1 MPRILKDIKKYFR
14 YSLISADAQLKSEV
28 ANSYLNWI
36 WWILEPLCMM
46 LVYAFIFGR
55 IFGMKTENYVIFI
68 FLGLTIFDFFSRGIK
83 SSVKIVKRNKQIVSK
98 VYIPKF
104 ILIMSD
110 LFVSGF
116 KMLICMGVVFVMMAA
131 QGTRFS
137 PSMLVLIPVIID
149 LYLFTFACC
158 TFLAHFGVFV
168 EDLSNTISIVL
179 KLLFYFT
186 GIFYSIPDRFPK
198 EYADIVLNSYPAAKL
213 ITIARDAC
221 LEGKAGGTAY
231 LLALFAV
238 SAVLAAVGIHI
249 IYKNENAYVKLI

>member
-1 MPRILKDIKKYFR
+1 MDYKTPLKKT
-14 YSLISADAQLKSEV
+14 
-28 ANSYLNWI
+28 
-36 WWILEPLCMM
+36 
-46 LVYAFIFGR
+46 R
-55 IFGMKTENYVIFI
+55 IFSTT
-68 FLGLTIFDFFSRGIK
+68 LR
-83 SSVKIVKRNKQIVSK
+83 
-98 VYIPKF
+98 
-104 ILIMSD
+104 
-110 LFVSGF
+110 
-116 KMLICMGVVFVMMAA
+116 
-131 QGTRFS
+131 
-137 PSMLVLIPVIID
+137 
-149 LYLFTFACC
+149 
-158 TFLAHFGVFV
+158 VFV